1 VRAAM
6 FVVTLAMA
14 IAQTTSDLVY
24 IKRSA
29 TWYGRGEAVRG
40 EWVSSLPRR
49 AGDREAGGWRAARC
63 RVPENQCRGT
73 RKNSTNTLV
82 INDW

>member
-1 VRAAM
+1 M
-6 FVVTLAMA
+6 FVVTVAMA

-49 AGDREAGGWRAARC
+49 AGDREAGGWRRRAAAFR
-63 RVPENQCRGT
+63 RISAEVRE
-73 RKNSTNTLV
+73 KNSTNTLV